1 MNGLIEAL
9 TQSLMS
15 SPPTIRRLYIQSL
28 LIFYQGLRMAIRDGN
43 RKVVLERV
51 FDSKME
57 PRQLYS
63 CLGGKKREANQMY
76 LDAISEIKEFIQS

>member
-9 TQSLMS
+9 TQSLIS

-28 LIFYQGLRMAIRDGN
+28 LIFYQGLRVAIRDGN

-57 PRQLYS
+57 PMQLCS
-63 CLGGKKREANQMY
+63 CLGGKRRDANCLY
-76 LDAISEIKEFIQS
+76 LDAISEIKEFLS